1 MEEKIQAKKRSKTFL
16 LLLIIILIGLGFFY
30 YKFYLIKDINKEEK
44 AEKVEPPTSN
54 DLNALYHDYER
65 CDYDSLMES
74 EQYIFLNDEVIYEC
88 QSNGEYGCY
97 ATTIDDFEYCNTTD
111 SLIMITDDGKDLIYD
126 YKNKK
131 VVLEVDY
138 FNNILYSDHGF
149 MAYFVFEKDGKVGLA
164 TMEGKVVIEPIYDD
178 ISLGNPVFEGEYSL
192 KNNVVAAEKDG
203 KVGVLE
209 ITTGKEVIPF
219 NYNYIRIYANNYVL
233 VGDENISLTDLEL
246 NTILDGNFNDMIV
259 VDEVAFVENNKVI
272 SFYDLKGNKLV
283 EDTVEIIK
291 PYDNSHDRGFMAYS
305 MDQFNEVI
313 TIEVFTE
320 DGEYYSC
327 YNLHVKEKRLEKFNC
342 SEMGE

>member
-1 MEEKIQAKKRSKTFL
+1 MKDNRFKRMIIL
-16 LLLIIILIGLGFFY
+16 LLVLFLGCFSLTGCG
-30 YKFYLIKDINKEEK
+30 KEKENKDNQGDNGGNKEV
-44 AEKVEPPTSN
+44 AQ
-54 DLNALYHDYER
+54 YHDYKY
-65 CDYDSLMES
+65 CSS
-74 EQYIFLNDEVIYEC
+74 TSITSSGASIFLDSELIYEC
-88 QSNGEYGCY
+88 KSSGEFSCFV
-97 ATTIDDFEYCNTTD
+97 TTLNDSDYCNTTD
-111 SLIMITDDGKDLIYD
+111 SLIMITDNGKDLIYD

-149 MAYFVFEKDGKVGLA
+149 MAYFVFEKDGKAGLA

-246 NTILDGNFNDMIV
+246 NTILEGNFNDMIV

-291 PYDNSHDRGFMAYS
+291 PYDNSHDRGFMAHS